1 MTKRLAG
8 KTALVT
14 GGSRGIGAEIARQ
27 FGREGADVI
36 LSYGGSKE
44 AGEAVA
50 AEIAAMGVKSEAVQC
65 DAAEKNATDG
75 LVRGIAER
83 HGQLDILVNNAGV
96 YPLTTIRKCSDEEW
110 DRTMAINLRAPFEAF
125 RAAYDVMTPGGS
137 IITLGSVA
145 ALGAMFP
152 GVGVYSASKAGVQL
166 LSRGA
171 AREFGKKQ
179 IRSNVIQPGPIDT
192 DMNPADG
199 EKADMQRMF
208 VPIGRYGTVG
218 EIAALAAFLASDES
232 SYINGT
238 VINADGGMNS

>member
-1 MTKRLAG
+1 MTKRLDG
-8 KTALVT
+8 KLALVT
-14 GGSRGIGAEIARQ
+14 GGSRGIGAEIAKQ
-27 FGREGADVI
+27 YAREGAHVI
-36 LSYGGSKE
+36 ISYGGSKD
-44 AGEAVA
+44 AAEAVA
-50 AEIAAMGVKSEAVQC
+50 AEITAMGVKSEAIQC
-65 DAAEKNATDG
+65 DAAEKNATDK
-75 LVRGIAER
+75 LVREVAEKYG
-83 HGQLDILVNNAGV
+83 HLDILVNNAGV
-96 YPLTTIRKCSDEEW
+96 YPLTTIRKCSDEDW

-137 IITLGSVA
+137 IITIGSIA

-199 EKADMQRMF
+199 DKADMQRMM
-208 VPIGRYGTVG
+208 VPLGRYGEVE
-218 EIAALAAFLASDES
+218 EIAKLATFLASDES
-232 SYINGT
+232 SYVNGAI
-238 VINADGGMNS
+238 INADGGLNS

>member
-1 MTKRLAG
+1 MTDRLAG
-8 KTALVT
+8 KLALVT
-14 GGSRGIGAEIARQ
+14 GGSRGIGAEIARR
-27 FGREGADVI
+27 FARDGADVVI
-36 LSYGGSKE
+36 SYGGSRD
-44 AGEAVA
+44 AAEAVVK
-50 AEIAAMGVKSEAVQC
+50 EITGWGRKSEAIQC
-65 DAAEKNATDG
+65 DAAVKNATDA
-75 LVRGIAER
+75 LVRDVAER
-83 HGQLDILVNNAGV
+83 YGQLDILVNNAGV

-125 RAAYDVMTPGGS
+125 RAAYDVMSPGGS
-137 IITLGSVA
+137 IMTLGSVA
-145 ALGAMFP
+145 AISAMFP

-199 EKADMQRMF
+199 DKADMQRMF
-208 VPIGRYGTVG
+208 VPIGRYGSVE
-218 EIAALAAFLASDES
+218 EIASLASFLASDES
-232 SYINGT
+232 AYVNGA